1 MAHFAELD
9 QNNIVKRVI
18 VISNQDILDENN
30 QENESLG
37 IEVCRQ
43 ITQNPDSNWKQTSY
57 NRKFRNTYAGPGSLY
72 LEDLDVFVPA
82 QPYPSWNLNRETLD
96 WDPPI
101 PYPENYDCL
110 VDEWNEDLQKWDKLI

>member
-1 MAHFAELD
+1 MAHFA
-9 QNNIVKRVI
+9 Q
-18 VISNQDILDENN
+18 LDENN
-30 QENESLG
+30 VVTQVIVVSNDVTKDTNGVEVEEIG
-37 IEVCRQ
+37 IAFCKKLFGDD
-43 ITQNPDSNWKQTSY
+43 TNWKQTSY
-57 NRKFRNTYAGPGSLY
+57 NQKFRNIYAGPGSLY

-110 VDEWNEDLQKWDKLI
+110 VDEWNEDLQKWDK